1 MEHELVVFDSISY
14 MDIWKS
20 KNNEESANYQKSW
33 VTEKEITTCTF
44 FTKNVVGQPKRRLR

>member
-14 MDIWKS
+14 ADIWKN

-33 VTEKEITTCTF
+33 VTEKETTTCTF
-44 FTKNVVGQPKRRLR
+44 FTKNVVDQPKRRLR